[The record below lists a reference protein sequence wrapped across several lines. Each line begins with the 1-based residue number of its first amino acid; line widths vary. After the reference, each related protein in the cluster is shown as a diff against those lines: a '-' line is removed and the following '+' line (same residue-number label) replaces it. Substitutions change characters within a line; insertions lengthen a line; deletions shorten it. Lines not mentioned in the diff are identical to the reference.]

1 LKKFFNVN
9 GGRSFSTPVLFLA
22 LGLVVVTS
30 VTVAYASGVID
41 LVGDVVVIGAVTI
54 QDGTEGLG
62 KVFTSDS
69 VGTGSWQD
77 PAPTGL
83 MQTPIGTVLSYAG
96 TTAPANYMIAD
107 GSEISRTTFPELFGI
122 IGTTYGA
129 GDGSTTFNLPELSQK
144 LIRGA
149 FPGVIPGITGG
160 AVSHKHPING
170 IVAAFTLPADVD
182 LSHQHGVNP
191 PPQQSS
197 LPLGTDA
204 KVAADTFA
212 TPDIFVASRFHSHNT
227 NIPPFN
233 TGTATLG
240 GSHDHRFSIPFQFT
254 ESGTSLPPFI
264 ELVMII
270 RVQ

>member
-1 LKKFFNVN
+1 MNKVFL
-9 GGRSFSTPVLFLA
+9 VLMLV
-22 LGLVVVTS
+22 LGFVAGTS
-30 VTVAYASGVID
+30 VAVAYASGVID
-41 LVGDVVVIGAVTI
+41 LVGDVVVDGAVTI

-77 PAPTGL
+77 PAPAGL

-107 GSEISRTTFPELFGI
+107 GSEISRTSFSELFNI

-129 GDGSTTFNLPELSQK
+129 GDGSTTFNLPDLNDK
-144 LIRGA
+144 LVRGT
-149 FPGVIPGITGG
+149 FPGVTPGTTGG
-160 AVSHKHPING
+160 EPTHKHPING
-170 IVAAFTLPADVD
+170 IVAAFTFFDGEHTHIVD
-182 LSHQHGVNP
+182 PPGKLSSIPTSFDDRHGVTLLPGGSFEGPDRNHRHTTDIDSFE
-191 PPQQSS
+191 SS
-197 LPLGTDA
+197 
-204 KVAADTFA
+204 
-212 TPDIFVASRFHSHNT
+212 S
-227 NIPPFN
+227 
-233 TGTATLG
+233 G
-240 GSHDHRFSIPFQFT
+240 GSHNHRFSIPFQFT